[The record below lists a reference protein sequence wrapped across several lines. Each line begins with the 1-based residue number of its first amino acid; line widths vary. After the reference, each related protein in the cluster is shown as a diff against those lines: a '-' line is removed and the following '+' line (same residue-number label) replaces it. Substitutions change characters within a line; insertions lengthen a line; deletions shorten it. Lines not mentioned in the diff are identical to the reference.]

1 MPNPA
6 AEPRFDLGGTQ
17 AGDFRLLTRF
27 YHEAFDETLSRY
39 RAERL
44 LDFFVKTLGPPVYNQ
59 AIQDS
64 RAFMTEKLEDL
75 EVEFMIRGWR
85 GERRGMRE

>member
-1 MPNPA
+1 MPNPRGRTQIQISEERKLA
-6 AEPRFDLGGTQ
+6 IFDS
-17 AGDFRLLTRF
+17 LTRF

-75 EVEFMIRGWR
+75 EVEFMDPRVEG
-85 GERRGMRE
+85 